1 MRGLLLLFSMFM
13 LLTLFWQTYYS
24 DPVNRDKKISA
35 QRAYA
40 ATPSAVAVVSAYV
53 SSAHGHV
60 DVRLPNAIANR
71 HAKEFSVE
79 VAGSAEMEAEKIMA
93 RACVS
98 RSVLVMSVTHAMQV
112 CAGVRKLFQ
121 AFDFGVDKCGVTRT
135 VHVDP
140 HQSGPFQVF
149 NVFVCVVLVY
159 TNLLLI
165 FLQASI
171 NRIISADKSGY
182 RNSSNLEVSHDQFFL
197 LRF

>member
-1 MRGLLLLFSMFM
+1 MRGLLLLLSMFM

-40 ATPSAVAVVSAYV
+40 STPSAVAVVSAYI

-60 DVRLPNAIANR
+60 DARLPNAIANR

-121 AFDFGVDKCGVTRT
+121 AFDFGVYD
-135 VHVDP
+135 
-140 HQSGPFQVF
+140 
-149 NVFVCVVLVY
+149 
-159 TNLLLI
+159 LI
-165 FLQASI
+165 RLPYGAATYLYEL
-171 NRIISADKSGY
+171 SARREFY
-182 RNSSNLEVSHDQFFL
+182 VSDLAQE
-197 LRF
+197 